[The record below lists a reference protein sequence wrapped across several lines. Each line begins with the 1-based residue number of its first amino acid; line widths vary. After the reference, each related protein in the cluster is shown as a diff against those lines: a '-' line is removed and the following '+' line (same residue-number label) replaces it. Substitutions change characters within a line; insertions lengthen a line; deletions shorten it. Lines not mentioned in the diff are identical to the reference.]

1 MRGVNDR
8 PHDAASAPK
17 GWHGDRP
24 LVEVRRGDL
33 VESVHAG
40 GIAVAEAS
48 GRVRLA
54 HGDPGGVTFL
64 RSAAKPAQVLPLIA
78 AGGVERFRLTE
89 AEIAVMIGSH
99 GGEPMHVE
107 AVRSILDKIGLP
119 ESALQCGAHAPF
131 HRPSAQFLRE
141 AGRRP
146 SSLHNNCSGKHAG
159 MLALSVLVGAP
170 HERYLEEAHP
180 VQQRI
185 RRAIGAL
192 AGLAPEA
199 IPTAIDGCS
208 APTFALSLAAA
219 ATLYARL
226 VEPAGLPSDL
236 AEAAG
241 RAVAAMRRHPEMVAG
256 TDRLCTD
263 LMRAGSG
270 SLIAKIGA
278 EGFYGLAWSQDGA
291 GRGAALKVGDGDGD
305 RARPAAAL
313 ALLRSQGVLPP
324 AAAEAL
330 ADRHAPALRN
340 HRGLLVGR
348 LHAVLDLRPVP

>member
-1 MRGVNDR
+1 MRRVIEPSN
-8 PHDAASAPK
+8 AAALAK

-40 GIAVAEAS
+40 GIAVAGAT
-48 GRVRLA
+48 GRVLLA
-54 HGDPGGVTFL
+54 HGDPAGVTYL
-64 RSAAKPAQVLPLIA
+64 RSAAKPAQVLPLLA
-78 AGGVERFRLTE
+78 AGGAERFRFTE

-99 GGEPMHVE
+99 GGEPIHVE
-107 AVRSILDKIGLP
+107 AVRSILDKVGLP
-119 ESALQCGAHAPF
+119 EAALQCGAHAPF

-146 SSLHNNCSGKHAG
+146 SALHNNCSGKHAG
-159 MLALSVLVGAP
+159 MLALSLAIGAP
-170 HERYLEEAHP
+170 HDRYLEESHP

-185 RRAIGAL
+185 RRAVGAL
-192 AGLAPEA
+192 AGVAPEA

-219 ATLYARL
+219 ATFYARL
-226 VEPAGLPSDL
+226 VEPSGMPSDL
-236 AEAAG
+236 ADAAG

-263 LMRAGSG
+263 LMRAAPG
-270 SLIAKIGA
+270 LVAKIGA
-278 EGFYGLAWSQDGA
+278 EGFYGLAWTGDGS
-291 GRGAALKVGDGDGD
+291 GRGAALKIGDGDGD

-313 ALLRSQGVLPP
+313 ALLRSQGVLAP

-330 ADRHAPALRN
+330 ADRHAPPLRN

-348 LHAVLDLRPVP
+348 LHPVLDLRPVA

>member
-8 PHDAASAPK
+8 PNDAAPAPK
-17 GWHGDRP
+17 GWHGERP

-40 GIAVAEAS
+40 GIAVAAAS
-48 GRVRLA
+48 GRVLLA
-54 HGDPGGVTFL
+54 HGDPSGVAFL

-107 AVRSILDKIGLP
+107 AVRSILEKLGLP
-119 ESALQCGAHAPF
+119 DSALQCGAHAPF

-146 SSLHNNCSGKHAG
+146 TALHNNCSGKHAG
-159 MLALSVLVGAP
+159 MLALSLLLGAP
-170 HERYLEEAHP
+170 HERYLEESHP
-180 VQQRI
+180 AQERI
-185 RRAIGAL
+185 RRAVGAL
-192 AGLAPEA
+192 AGVAPEG

-208 APTFALSLAAA
+208 APTFALPLASA

-226 VEPAGLPSDL
+226 LEPAGLPPDL
-236 AEAAG
+236 AAAAG
-241 RAVAAMRRHPEMVAG
+241 RAVDAMRRHPEMVAG

-270 SLIAKIGA
+270 GLIAKIGA
-278 EGFYGLAWSQDGA
+278 EGFYGFGWSHEGA
-291 GRGAALKVGDGDGD
+291 GRGAALKIADGDGD

-313 ALLRSQGVLPP
+313 ALLRAQGVLPP

-330 ADRHAPALRN
+330 ADRHAPPLRN

-348 LHAVLDLRPVP
+348 LNVVMDLRPVP

>member
-1 MRGVNDR
+1 MRGVNER
-8 PHDAASAPK
+8 EDAAAPSK

-40 GIAVAEAS
+40 GIAIADAS

-54 HGDPGGVTFL
+54 HGDPGAVTFL

-78 AGGVERFRLTE
+78 SGGMERFRLGE

-99 GGEPMHVE
+99 GGEPVHVE
-107 AVRSILDKIGLP
+107 AVRSVLDKIGLP

-146 SSLHNNCSGKHAG
+146 SALHNNCSGKHAG
-159 MLALSVLVGAP
+159 MLALSLLLGAP
-170 HERYLEEAHP
+170 HERYLEESHP

-185 RRAIGAL
+185 RRAVATL
-192 AGLAPEA
+192 AGVDADA

-208 APTFALSLAAA
+208 APTFALSLRAA
-219 ATLYARL
+219 ATLFARL
-226 VEPAGLPSDL
+226 AEPAGLPPDL
-236 AEAAG
+236 AEAAA

-263 LMRAGSG
+263 LMRAGAG
-270 SLIAKIGA
+270 GLIAKIGA
-278 EGFYGLAWSQDGA
+278 EGFYGFAWSEEGSA
-291 GRGAALKVGDGDGD
+291 RGAALKIGDGDGDD

-313 ALLRSQGVLPP
+313 ALLRARGVLMP
-324 AAAEAL
+324 AVAETL
-330 ADRHAPALRN
+330 ADRHAPPLRN

-348 LHAVLDLRPVP
+348 LHAILDLRPVR